1 MELNADSKLL
11 RIFIGENDKIGH
23 QPLYETILFAAKKN
37 GLAGCTVTR
46 GIMSYGAS
54 SRVHTA
60 KLIDISQDLPIIVE
74 IVDQEEKINVF
85 AVEVDALMEKAA
97 CGGLM
102 TIEKAG
108 VLYYRSRHEN
118 QKTGP
123 KKGGYA
129 R

>member
-1 MELNADSKLL
+1 MESMELNADSKLL

-23 QPLYETILFAAKKN
+23 QPLYESILFAARKN
-37 GLAGCTVTR
+37 GLAGCTVIR
-46 GIMSYGAS
+46 GIMSFGAS

-74 IVDQEEKINVF
+74 IVDQEEKINTF
-85 AVEVDALMEKAA
+85 AIEVDALIGKAA

-108 VLYYRSRHEN
+108 VLYYKSRKEN
-118 QKTGP
+118 QEPGP
-123 KKGGYA
+123 GKA
-129 R
+129 P